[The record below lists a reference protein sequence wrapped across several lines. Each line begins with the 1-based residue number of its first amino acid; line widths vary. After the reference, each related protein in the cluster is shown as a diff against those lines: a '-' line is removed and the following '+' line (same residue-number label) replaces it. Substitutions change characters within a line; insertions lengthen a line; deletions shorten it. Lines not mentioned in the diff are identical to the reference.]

1 VAGQSIQT
9 PSFSAL
15 VQLLKSGAISRR
27 QFLNRASLLGV
38 GFATSALIL
47 NAVAPSA
54 SAQESATPAAAE
66 PSTRPLAPEDQ
77 VRGAG
82 GEVKAIQWQA
92 VTTLSAHN
100 ATGGKDYEG
109 AALVSEPLLR
119 VLPDTTLVPNLV
131 KEVPS
136 IENGGLAAD
145 LTSVTYNLLEG
156 VVWSDGT
163 PFTAHDVVATYNWI
177 IEPTNAATT
186 VNSYLSVA
194 SVEAVDD
201 LTVKI
206 TFTNPTL
213 AWFLPFAGASQGV
226 IYPKHIID
234 LGADGNEIFRTA
246 PIGTGPYKV
255 DSFSE
260 NDQVIYSLNENY
272 REANKPF
279 FSTVNLKG
287 GGDAT
292 SAARAVL
299 ETGDWDIAWNL
310 QVEPAVIRQ
319 LSEGGKG
326 IAVIEPGTNVEYV
339 WLNFSDPNQE
349 VNGQRSEINTPHPF
363 FTDPAVRQALS
374 LATDRDSISRELYV
388 GPPNEPPVSNAFVGI
403 PAYESP
409 NTSYEFNLEKA
420 NQVLEAA
427 GWVLDGDVRK
437 KGDVELAIS
446 YSTTINPVRQ
456 KEQAIN
462 KNTWEQAGFKVELV
476 QVESGIFFDSAAG
489 NDQNWTHFYHDVIM
503 YTTGSAT
510 PFPTS
515 LAAYWYAGPNNE
527 NVAQA
532 ENNWSGRNAQRWINA
547 EYDQIYDSLKTETD
561 PEAAVASFIR
571 LNDILIENYVVIPLV
586 QRSAGSSSY
595 ALSNRINPAN
605 IAASPWDGLYWNI
618 ANWNLAAE

>member
-1 VAGQSIQT
+1 VA
-9 PSFSAL
+9 
-15 VQLLKSGAISRR
+15 SGAISRR
-27 QFLNRASLLGV
+27 HFLHQAGVLGV
-38 GFATSALIL
+38 GLTAAAMIL
-47 NAVAPSA
+47 NTLHA
-54 SAQESATPAAAE
+54 SAQQSATPAVGAD
-66 PSTRPLAPEDQ
+66 TRPLAPDDQ
-77 VRGAG
+77 VRGSG
-82 GEVKAIQWQA
+82 GELKIIQWQA

-131 KEVPS
+131 KAVPS
-136 IENGGLAAD
+136 IENGLLAAD
-145 LTSVTYNLLEG
+145 LSSVTYNLLEG

-163 PFTAHDVVATYNWI
+163 PLTAHDVAATYSWI
-177 IEPTNAATT
+177 VDSANAATT
-186 VNSYLSVA
+186 VNTYGSVA
-194 SVEAVDD
+194 SVEAIDD

-226 IYPKHIID
+226 IYPKHIIEQ
-234 LGADGNEIFRTA
+234 GNTGNEIMRTA

-260 NDQVIYSLNENY
+260 NDQVVYSINENY
-272 REANKPF
+272 REANKPL

-319 LSEGGKG
+319 LAEGGKG
-326 IAVIEPGTNVEYV
+326 IPVIEPGTNVEYV
-339 WLNFSDPNQE
+339 FLNFSDPNAE

-374 LATDRDSISRELYV
+374 LATDRDTISRELYV
-388 GPPNEPPVSNAFVGI
+388 GPPNEPAVSNAFVGI
-403 PAYESP
+403 PQYESP
-409 NTSYEFNLEKA
+409 NTSFEFNLDKA
-420 NQVLEAA
+420 KQVLEEA
-427 GWVLDGDVRK
+427 GWTLDGDVRK
-437 KGDVELAIS
+437 KGDVELVIS

-462 KNTWEQAGFKVELV
+462 KSNWEAAGFKVNLD
-476 QVESGIFFDSAAG
+476 QVDSGVFFDSSAG
-489 NDQNWTHFYHDVIM
+489 NEQNWTHFYHDVIM

-532 ENNWSGRNAQRWINA
+532 ENGWSGRNAQRWANA
-547 EYDQIYDSLKTETD
+547 EYDQIFDSLKTETD
-561 PEAAVASFIR
+561 PEAAVASFVR
-571 LNDILIENYVVIPLV
+571 LNDIVIENFVVIPLV

-595 ALSNRINPAN
+595 AISTRLNQAN
-605 IAASPWDGLYWNI
+605 ISASSWDGLYWNI
-618 ANWNLAAE
+618 ANWTLATE

>member
-1 VAGQSIQT
+1 MTSQS
-9 PSFSAL
+9 PHHASLSRL
-15 VQLLKSGAISRR
+15 VEQLQSGAISRR
-27 QFLNRASLLGV
+27 QFLQRASLLGI
-38 GFATSALIL
+38 GFAASAMIL
-47 NAVAPSA
+47 NTLGA
-54 SAQESATPAAAE
+54 SAQESATPSAE
-66 PSTRPLAPEDQ
+66 PDTRPVAPDDQ
-77 VRGAG
+77 VRGSG
-82 GEVKAIQWQA
+82 GELKIIQWQA

-119 VLPDTTLVPNLV
+119 VLPDATLWPNLV

-136 IENGGLAAD
+136 VENGGLAAD
-145 LTSVTYNLLEG
+145 LSSVTYHLLEG
-156 VVWSDGT
+156 VLWSDGT
-163 PFTAHDVVATYNWI
+163 PFTSADVVATYNWI
-177 IEPTNAATT
+177 VDPANAATT
-186 VNSYLSVA
+186 VNSYTAVA
-194 SVEAVDD
+194 SVEAVDA

-213 AWFLPFAGASQGV
+213 AWFIPFAGASQGV
-226 IYPKHIID
+226 VYPKHILD
-234 LGADGNEIFRTA
+234 LGAEGNEILRTA

-260 NDQVIYSLNENY
+260 NDQVTYSVNENY
-272 REANKPF
+272 REPNKPL
-279 FSTVNLKG
+279 FSSVNLKG

-299 ETGDWDIAWNL
+299 KTGDWDIAWNL

-319 LSEGGKG
+319 LAEGGKG
-326 IAVIEPGTNVEYV
+326 IPVIEPGTNVEYLF
-339 WLNFSDPNQE
+339 LNFSDPNTE

-374 LATDRDSISRELYV
+374 LATDRDTISRELYA

-420 NQVLEAA
+420 NQVLDEA
-427 GWVLDGDVRK
+427 GWVRDGDVRK
-437 KGDVELAIS
+437 KGEIELAIS

-462 KNTWEQAGFKVELV
+462 KGNWEAVGFKVSLD
-476 QVESGIFFDSAAG
+476 QVDSGVFFDSSAG

-503 YTTGSAT
+503 YTTGSST

-532 ENNWSGRNAQRWINA
+532 ENGWSGRNAQRWVNA
-547 EYDQIYDSLKTETD
+547 EFDQIFDSLRVETD

-571 LNDILIENYVVIPLV
+571 LNDIIIENYVVIPLV

-595 ALSNRINPAN
+595 ALSNRLNQAN
-605 IAASPWDGLYWNI
+605 ISASSWDGLYWNI
-618 ANWNLAAE
+618 ANWTLATE